1 MKRSFAFRKVAVAA
15 IALTLGSL
23 SQPQESMAQT
33 INIGPNQYAFRY
45 TLDNDYGLF
54 FNSASQRYEFR
65 NGSANSIFGFDANTG
80 AMTTNLEFASGS
92 DLRVGLN
99 RYAFRS
105 SVAPNEGLYVTSA
118 QLQFRNAAATP
129 IFAINTADGKFDSDI
144 EFLVG
149 KNLRVAAGNY
159 AIRSATSPNAGLY
172 FGAIDYELRNA
183 AGNPVFR
190 VSSVNGNTVAN
201 GSISASGGN
210 SGQWNSAFGWGNH
223 ATMGYISSES
233 DPKISGALATS
244 AVPRWNGTQLAAS
257 AVTSSLN
264 NATITGLPSSLMFA
278 GTPSLFLLNLEN
290 PGGATSLQTNES
302 RISFSKANV
311 QVAQLGTAVN
321 DFVIRMGT
329 SEQFRMNPDGRT
341 GFGTAPQA
349 SSTITANKSSNS
361 FSGGAVHGT
370 VSFSGSTDVVGV
382 RGTSVGSPGYGY
394 GAYGTGGYMG
404 VRGEA
409 EATTYTGSAYGVYGR
424 ATGTAGIRIGVYG
437 NATGGTTNW
446 ASYFVGN
453 SYVSGDMRI
462 GSLSGATGYKL
473 SVNGKIICTEARV
486 QAVANWP
493 DYVFA
498 DDYALMS
505 LEELEKFLATEKH
518 LPGIPSADEL
528 IEAEG
533 FDLGDMHKMTIEKVE
548 ELTLYIIA
556 QNKRL
561 LVQDEL
567 REKQDATLAKQQEE
581 IEALK
586 VMILNLV
593 KN

>member
-54 FNSASQRYEFR
+54 FNSTSQQYEFR

-92 DLRVGLN
+92 DLRVGPN

-105 SVAPNEGLYVTSA
+105 SVAPNVGLYATNT
-118 QLQFRNAAATP
+118 QLQFRNAAAAP
-129 IFAINTADGKFDSDI
+129 IFAINIADGKFDSDI
-144 EFLVG
+144 EFLAG
-149 KNLRVAAGNY
+149 KNLKVAAGNY

-223 ATMGYISSES
+223 ASAGYISSET
-233 DPKISGALATS
+233 DPQVGALSLS
-244 AVPRWNGTQLAAS
+244 AVPRWNGTQLVNSALSAS
-257 AVTSSLN
+257 DVGVDINSSSATPVFAF
-264 NATITGLPSSLMFA
+264 NATNASGNPLMSFRKAGLQTAWIQSFGTEFFVSNQQNGNLVFRTNNLNRMTINGDGKIGVNAAPSTDSQIYAVKPEAGFSGAAIEGMVTYA
-278 GTPSLFLLNLEN
+278 GTSD
-290 PGGATSLQTNES
+290 
-302 RISFSKANV
+302 V
-311 QVAQLGTAVN
+311 TAV
-321 DFVIRMGT
+321 R
-329 SEQFRMNPDGRT
+329 
-341 GFGTAPQA
+341 GFSVTA
-349 SSTITANKSSNS
+349 
-361 FSGGAVHGT
+361 
-370 VSFSGSTDVVGV
+370 
-382 RGTSVGSPGYGY
+382 PGYGY
-394 GAYGTGGYMG
+394 GVRGTGGY
-404 VRGEA
+404 R
-409 EATTYTGSAYGVYGR
+409 GVYGLGEGGDYAGSVYGVQG
-424 ATGTAGIRIGVYG
+424 ATSGTGVGTRIGVFG
-437 NATGGTTNW
+437 SATGGATNW

-462 GSLSGATGYKL
+462 GTTDGATGYKL

-486 QAVANWP
+486 QAIANWP
-493 DYVFA
+493 DYVFEEN
-498 DDYALMS
+498 YALMS
-505 LEELEKFLATEKH
+505 LEDLETFLATEKH

-567 REKQDATLAKQQEE
+567 REKQDATLEKQQEE
-581 IEALK
+581 IDALK
-586 VMILNLV
+586 AMIHNLV